1 MWCSTCQSVV
11 PTHDERAGESRCPD
25 CGGALRPMTTTADAA
40 VTSESLAQQAWHGG
54 ALDDEA
60 PAEHVEQ
67 IERALVVRRQP
78 EAPVTMFERV
88 TALPALAWRQPVVRS
103 VVKTGAGAVALALV
117 TRAARRWLAG
127 PQRGRGAGERLLPAI
142 ADALG
147 SPQNGPRPRRE
158 RGSDEGA
165 LVVETFIYARRVI
178 HR

>member
-11 PTHDERAGESRCPD
+11 PAHDERAGESRCPD

-40 VTSESLAQQAWHGG
+40 VTIENLAQQAWHGG
-54 ALDDEA
+54 ALDDEV
-60 PAEHVEQ
+60 PVEQ
-67 IERALVVRRQP
+67 IERALMVRRQP

-88 TALPALAWRQPVVRS
+88 TALPALAWRQPAVRS

-117 TRAARRWLAG
+117 ARAARRWLAG

-147 SPQNGPRPRRE
+147 SPQNGPRPRRA
-158 RGSDEGA
+158 RGSDDGA
-165 LVVETFIYARRVI
+165 VVVETFIYARRVI
-178 HR
+178 RR

>member
-11 PTHDERAGESRCPD
+11 PAHDERAGESRCPD
-25 CGGALRPMTTTADAA
+25 CGGALRPVTTTADAA
-40 VTSESLAQQAWHGG
+40 VTSENLAQQAWHGG

-60 PAEHVEQ
+60 PVEHVEQ
-67 IERALVVRRQP
+67 IERALIVRRQP
-78 EAPVTMFERV
+78 EAPVTVFERV
-88 TALPALAWRQPVVRS
+88 TALPALAWRQPAVRS

-117 TRAARRWLAG
+117 ARAARRWLAG

-165 LVVETFIYARRVI
+165 VVVETFTYARRVI
-178 HR
+178 RR